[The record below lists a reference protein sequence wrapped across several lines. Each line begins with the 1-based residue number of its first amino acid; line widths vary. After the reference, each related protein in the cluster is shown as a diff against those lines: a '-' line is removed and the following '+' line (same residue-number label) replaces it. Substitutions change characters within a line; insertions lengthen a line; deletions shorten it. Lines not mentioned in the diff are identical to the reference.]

1 MRLLKTTALLATL
14 ALAGSTAGCY
24 VRGGPGLLAAMAGTA
39 IVTAA
44 IVSSAQPPPPPR
56 VVYVPAPRRGYVWQ
70 SGYWMRDRHRW
81 VWVEGA
87 WVSESPGY
95 AWVPTHW
102 ERAPDGSWQLIRG
115 YWACAGAEPCS

>member
-1 MRLLKTTALLATL
+1 MHMLCCFVGCPKNEVETNMKLLRTTALIATL

-24 VRGGPGLLAAMAGTA
+24 VRGGPGLLAAVAGTA

-44 IVSSAQPPPPPR
+44 IVSATAPPPPR

-70 SGYWMRDRHRW
+70 PGYWVRERRHW
-81 VWVEGA
+81 VWVEGS

-95 AWVPTHW
+95 AWVPT
-102 ERAPDGSWQLIRG
+102 
-115 YWACAGAEPCS
+115 